1 MSELQEKTEKV
12 EQPLGM
18 KPMTAEERKK
28 YGLPP
33 LEEEKHDLETKGNA

>member
-1 MSELQEKTEKV
+1 MPEENIER
-12 EQPLGM
+12 PAGM

-33 LEEEKHDLETKGNA
+33 LKEEQHDLDTKGNA

>member
-1 MSELQEKTEKV
+1 MTEETIEKV
-12 EQPLGM
+12 EQPTGM

-33 LEEEKHDLETKGNA
+33 LEEDKHEVETKNKA